1 MHIHPLIE
9 LHFYRPM
16 LRCRRVPHPYH
27 CRDVVSRSNNISDA
41 ARDLCDCAHHGEE
54 RRVEDGERAMQPHG
68 KSLQRCTL
76 TFVVWCSCRG
86 CGAVLRLVRTR
97 LEEAATAHCSLAT
110 NLLTPVR
117 VCKAV
122 VSCVLIFFGSV
133 LLTRLQCW
141 RWQWLVSRAA
151 MHDRPCIQR
160 RCQCSARK
168 LPSHRARVSRHRPPP
183 PPPSYRLRKRRRFV
197 FREAAAVLIAVV
209 VAVLKAALL
218 VDAVHLIG
226 LGCMQMPSL
235 RMIKRR

>member
-122 VSCVLIFFGSV
+122 VSCVLIFFLICVADTSAMLAMAMAGVPCCHARSSVHSKALPVLCTKAAVASCESFTPSTAATSSILSASQTAAFRISGSSSSADSGGGGGV
-133 LLTRLQCW
+133 E
-141 RWQWLVSRAA
+141 SRAVGG
-151 MHDRPCIQR
+151 
-160 RCQCSARK
+160 CSASDWVGVYADAFS
-168 LPSHRARVSRHRPPP
+168 PDD
-183 PPPSYRLRKRRRFV
+183 
-197 FREAAAVLIAVV
+197 
-209 VAVLKAALL
+209 KA
-218 VDAVHLIG
+218 
-226 LGCMQMPSL
+226 
-235 RMIKRR
+235 